1 MKTLRWIFLLLF
13 VLTVVYAGFIFA
25 RELPEINRISR
36 AKQEKETNQLALNK
50 TIGEV
55 NLKYRGFLESGS
67 AVPESLKTSETGN
80 MMRIQKEYQ
89 KQLYKMENEERELK
103 RLIRK
108 DDRKLS
114 KIYSGL
120 KSRFYVAGGLVL
132 LFLAGAIIT
141 SRAVIRS

>member
-1 MKTLRWIFLLLF
+1 MKTLRWIFFLLF
-13 VLTVVYAGFIFA
+13 VLTIVYAGFIFA
-25 RELPEINRISR
+25 RELPEINRISKV
-36 AKQEKETNQLALNK
+36 KQEKETRQLALNK
-50 TIGEV
+50 SIGEV

-67 AVPESLKTSETGN
+67 AIPDSLRNSETGN
-80 MMRIQKEYQ
+80 RMRIQKEYN
-89 KQLYKMENEERELK
+89 KKLYKMENEERELK

-120 KSRFYVAGGLVL
+120 KFRFYAAGGLAL

-141 SRAVIRS
+141 SRAAIRS